1 MPRRK
6 VTISKEYVWKSQVC
20 FDPRYQGSTK
30 WRLAMHLAM
39 KRDQE
44 HVKWGSKNGLKVDYT
59 DWSEAMKIAKRILQ
73 IIEAK
78 PEKYR

>member
-1 MPRRK
+1 
-6 VTISKEYVWKSQVC
+6 
-20 FDPRYQGSTK
+20 
-30 WRLAMHLAM
+30 MHLAM

-78 PEKYR
+78 PEKSLIQPQKFFLLKI